1 MLLNIPIPG
10 FIDSTLTYVGSIV
23 TPLSLVYIGIVLYNA
38 GLSSIR
44 FDRDTIFALL
54 GRFVLSPAVLI
65 VLMLTGT
72 HFSGTH
78 LPAMLQQTQI
88 VQSATPM
95 LAVLPILATEAH
107 GDVNYATNVV
117 TTSTLL
123 FVVVVPVLMQ
133 VIQFI

>member
-1 MLLNIPIPG
+1 M
-10 FIDSTLTYVGSIV
+10 DSTLTYVGSIV